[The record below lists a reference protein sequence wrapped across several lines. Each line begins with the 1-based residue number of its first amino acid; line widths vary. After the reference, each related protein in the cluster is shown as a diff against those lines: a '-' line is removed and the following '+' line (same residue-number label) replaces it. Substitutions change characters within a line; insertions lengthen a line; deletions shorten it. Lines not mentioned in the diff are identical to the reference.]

1 MMVDVDRFKSI
12 NDGHGHAGGDTV
24 LREVADRLRSQLR
37 AADVVARYGGE
48 EFLVVLA
55 DAPPE
60 EALAIAERLRAALE
74 RTPIPTGQGEASV
87 TVSIGLAIAP
97 VGVSAGEAVAAA
109 DTALYRAKALGRN
122 RVEVAPPPPGPPSP
136 ASPLATD

>member
-1 MMVDVDRFKSI
+1 
-12 NDGHGHAGGDTV
+12 
-24 LREVADRLRSQLR
+24 
-37 AADVVARYGGE
+37 VVARYGGE

-60 EALAIAERLRAALE
+60 EAVAIAERLRVALE
-74 RTPIPTGQGEASV
+74 KTPVPTGQSEASV
-87 TVSIGLAIAP
+87 TVSIGLAITP

-122 RVEVAPPPPGPPSP
+122 RVEVAEPPRTP
-136 ASPLATD
+136 A